1 MVATVLGIHFRIA
14 PWAYGIVEII
24 TCWPFT
30 VDIELENQ
38 GCSRA
43 RRDTFDNRKRASA
56 FDNRR
61 GL

>member
-1 MVATVLGIHFRIA
+1 MVATVLGSLFRIA
-14 PWAYGIVEII
+14 PCAYGIVEII

-43 RRDTFDNRKRASA
+43 RRGTFDNRKRAGA
-56 FDNRR
+56 FDNR
-61 GL
+61 GGI